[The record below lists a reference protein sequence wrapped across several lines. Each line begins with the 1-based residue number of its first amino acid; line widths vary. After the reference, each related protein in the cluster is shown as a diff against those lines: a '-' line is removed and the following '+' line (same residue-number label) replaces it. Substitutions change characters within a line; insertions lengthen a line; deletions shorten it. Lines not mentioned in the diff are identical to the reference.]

1 MPRHPRRTNRRL
13 GSATIEA
20 PCRRFDTALTILVR
34 GFVEG
39 LVLRSQH
46 DCDNPLCDGRVCW
59 IWRVQVPVLVVI
71 IDFKNDGC
79 AFEID
84 RAKVV
89 LAVGIIGGAKVVK
102 GGDSIG
108 QAANGFFAEGCD
120 AGGQEDAAVVQVPPQ
135 FVVERTYPIR
145 V

>member
-1 MPRHPRRTNRRL
+1 L
-13 GSATIEA
+13 FE
-20 PCRRFDTALTILVR
+20 

-46 DCDNPLCDGRVCW
+46 DCDNPLCDGRVFW
-59 IWRVQVPVLVVI
+59 IWRVQVSVLVVI
-71 IDFKNDGC
+71 IDFENDGC

-102 GGDSIG
+102 GRDSIG
-108 QAANGFFAEGCD
+108 QAANGFLAEGRD
-120 AGGQEDAAVVQVPPQ
+120 AGGQEDAALYKCRRNSSLSALIRSVSEDMVVSVPM
-135 FVVERTYPIR
+135 TLI
-145 V
+145 